1 MIAKAYDK
9 ILAKHGPLRP
19 WPFTLNF
26 EKQSLSSLTICAP
39 SLLKIRNTVFFI
51 LTTMVLTLTF
61 ALGMQATDT
70 LHVDIVTSRVHISTV
85 NIMSEQKYVTV
96 VSK

>member
-1 MIAKAYDK
+1 
-9 ILAKHGPLRP
+9 
-19 WPFTLNF
+19 
-26 EKQSLSSLTICAP
+26 
-39 SLLKIRNTVFFI
+39 
-51 LTTMVLTLTF
+51 MVLTLTF

-70 LHVDIVTSRVHISTV
+70 LHVDMVTSRVHISTV